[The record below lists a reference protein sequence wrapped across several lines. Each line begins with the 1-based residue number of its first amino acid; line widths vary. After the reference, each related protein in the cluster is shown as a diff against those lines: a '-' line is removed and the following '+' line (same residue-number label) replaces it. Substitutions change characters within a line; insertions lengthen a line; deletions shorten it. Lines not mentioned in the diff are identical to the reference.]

1 MTLLKLLPNELVDQ
15 ILSDLPNP
23 DLASACCVCRRLY
36 HIALPLLYREPH
48 LTTTDQQP
56 TSLELFLRT
65 LLTPACEYFGSNVR
79 CLTIEWTRRRIRL
92 DEGEPPFLAAA
103 RSRFA
108 LGDARPPELMQVI
121 LLLRLVPRLEALH
134 LPIARMPLSLMS
146 SINPVYQLETIPP
159 TLRDFTYQWNAATN
173 WINAGNLLS
182 LLGLPRIRSIVIP
195 GWFESGYTAVD
206 AGADAAG
213 TSSLTHLMIL
223 SGSMGVQPL
232 RNILSIPRALAHF
245 VYRPAGIA
253 FNFSFASFALALH
266 PLKHSLISLELDFRV
281 ANAQV
286 PSHLPPTTIGSL
298 RDWPALRSL
307 TCTLRMLLE
316 KDSRGLA
323 WLLPAGIRELR
334 ILDDV
339 EPPLQEA
346 VNVVVELMAVK
357 EVVPAL
363 EMVRV
368 YEYHMKSKR
377 LRKRLKKACWA
388 AGVGL

>member
-1 MTLLKLLPNELVDQ
+1 MPLLKLLPNELVDQ
-15 ILSDLPNP
+15 ILAELSNS

-48 LTTTDQQP
+48 LTTSEQP

-65 LLTPACEYFGSNVR
+65 LLTPACKSFGNNVR
-79 CLTIEWTRRRIRL
+79 CLTIESTPRDIRF
-92 DEGEPPFLAAA
+92 DESEPPFLAATQ
-103 RSRFA
+103 SSFA
-108 LGDARPPELMQVI
+108 VSDSCVTEIMQVI

-134 LPIARMPLSLMS
+134 LPFAHMPRSPMLS
-146 SINPVYQLETIPP
+146 IYPAYQLETIPS
-159 TLRDFTYQWNAATN
+159 TLRDFTYQWNDPAN
-173 WINAGNLLS
+173 WIDIENLLS
-182 LLGLPRIRSIVIP
+182 LLGMPRIRSIVIP
-195 GWFESGYTAVD
+195 GWFESRYTAVD

-223 SGSMGVQPL
+223 SGSIRAQSL
-232 RNILSIPRALAHF
+232 RNILSIPRALTHF

-253 FNFSFASFALALH
+253 FDFTFASFALALH

-281 ANAQV
+281 ATAYVSSQ
-286 PSHLPPTTIGSL
+286 LPLRTIGSL

-316 KDSRGLA
+316 EDSGGLA
-323 WLLPAGIRELR
+323 WLLPAGIRELE

-339 EPPLQEA
+339 EPPLEKA
-346 VNVVVELMAVK
+346 VNVVVDLMGVK

-363 EMVRV
+363 EKVRV
-368 YEYHMKSKR
+368 YRHHIKSKR
-377 LRKRLKKACWA
+377 QRKRLNKACSA
-388 AGVGL
+388 VGVAL